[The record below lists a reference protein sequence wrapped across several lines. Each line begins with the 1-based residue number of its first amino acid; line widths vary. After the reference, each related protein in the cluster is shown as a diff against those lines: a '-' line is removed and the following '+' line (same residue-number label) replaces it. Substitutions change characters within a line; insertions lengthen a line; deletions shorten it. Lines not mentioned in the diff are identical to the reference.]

1 MFRTL
6 VEIRFW
12 TYVHGARRHDVAQ
25 EPVSRLEQ
33 FGGVP
38 DVDPD
43 LPEKK
48 PRAKGKAKAK
58 AKAASKAKAKAS
70 PKAKG
75 RPRKP
80 AVEKAQPK
88 RKASNNAAK
97 VDDDSV
103 DHVQDVEVHPTTPK
117 RRAPKKEQV
126 SRSKRKNENKARKSQ
141 GSGKKVSK
149 EASDMNQPKK
159 PRASKGQAT
168 SFARRDPPQGE
179 RLKAEWVA
187 IRDAYR
193 ATLNHLLP
201 VTKHED
207 NSGLMVSLFPKSF
220 HQIQRDIY
228 TAHILHYIA
237 YSISELCAWKYGHI
251 S

>member
-1 MFRTL
+1 M
-6 VEIRFW
+6 
-12 TYVHGARRHDVAQ
+12 
-25 EPVSRLEQ
+25 EQ

-38 DVDPD
+38 DADPD
-43 LPEKK
+43 LPDKK

-58 AKAASKAKAKAS
+58 AKASSKSKAKAKAS

-80 AVEKAQPK
+80 VVEKAQPK
-88 RKASNNAAK
+88 RKASNKAAK
-97 VDDDSV
+97 VDDGV
-103 DHVQDVEVHPTTPK
+103 PDVEVHPTTPK
-117 RRAPKKEQV
+117 RRATKKEEA
-126 SRSKRKNENKARKSQ
+126 SRSKTKNEKKARKSR
-141 GSGKKVSK
+141 GSGNKVSK
-149 EASDMNQPKK
+149 DASDMSQPKK

-207 NSGLMVSLFPKSF
+207 NTGLMVSLFPQSF
-220 HQIQRDIY
+220 HQIQSDMQPTSYI
-228 TAHILHYIA
+228 IL
-237 YSISELCAWKYGHI
+237 YSF
-251 S
+251 

>member
-1 MFRTL
+1 MKL
-6 VEIRFW
+6 VFGLMLGDSLG
-12 TYVHGARRHDVAQ
+12 VGACCHDVPQ

-33 FGGVP
+33 FGGEP

-48 PRAKGKAKAK
+48 PKAKGKAKATAK
-58 AKAASKAKAKAS
+58 SKAASKAKAKAKA
-70 PKAKG
+70 KAKG

-88 RKASNNAAK
+88 RKASNKAAK
-97 VDDDSV
+97 MDDDSV
-103 DHVQDVEVHPTTPK
+103 DQVEDVEVHPTTPK
-117 RRAPKKEQV
+117 RRAPKSQAEQA

-149 EASDMNQPKK
+149 DATDMNQPKK
-159 PRASKGQAT
+159 PRASKGQAI
-168 SFARRDPPQGE
+168 SFGRRDPPKGE

-193 ATLNHLLP
+193 ATLNHLVP

-207 NSGLMVSLFPKSF
+207 NSGLMVLKCFHKFPTK
-220 HQIQRDIY
+220 I
-228 TAHILHYIA
+228 HIT
-237 YSISELCAWKYGHI
+237 
-251 S
+251 